1 MPPPAAAGFAVHLL
15 TASGGLWA
23 LLALLAAADGD
34 WPAMFLWL
42 GLAMVVDG
50 VDGPLARRLRL
61 GERLPRWSGEI
72 LDLVI
77 DFATYVL
84 IPAFA
89 LARSGLMPPG
99 WELAAG
105 GAVMLVGAFYFAD
118 TRMKT
123 EDGSFEGFPGCWNF
137 FAFVAFVLTPPPVVT
152 GLALVVLGALSFLP
166 VEFVHPMRTRRLR
179 PLTLTV
185 TGLWSGL
192 ALWAVLAGLAPPDW
206 VRAGLAAATGYLL
219 VVGAVLQMTRAHPR
233 L

>member
-1 MPPPAAAGFAVHLL
+1 MPPAAAGFAVHLL

-23 LLALLAAADGD
+23 LLALLAAAGGD

-50 VDGPLARRLRL
+50 IDGPLARRLDLER
-61 GERLPRWSGEI
+61 RLPRWSGEV

-89 LARSGLMPPG
+89 LARSDLMPG
-99 WELAAG
+99 VWALAAAA
-105 GAVMLVGAFYFAD
+105 AVMLIGAFYFAD

-137 FAFVAFVLTPPPVVT
+137 VVFVAFVLEPP
-152 GLALVVLGALSFLP
+152 AVVLGLAIAALGVLSFLP
-166 VEFVHPMRTRRLR
+166 VAFVHPVRTRRLR
-179 PLTLTV
+179 PLTLAV
-185 TGLWSGL
+185 T
-192 ALWAVLAGLAPPDW
+192 ALWAVLALW
-206 VRAGLAAATGYLL
+206 SVRAGLAPPVWVAAGLVAASAYLL
-219 VVGAVLQMTRAHPR
+219 VIGAVLQAARRA
-233 L
+233 